1 MWPYSFIMARVYVE
15 KVTGTFYK
23 LTKGELIRYIP
34 TEELDYAIKN
44 PSTETID
51 YKIKNSNIIEGGLF
65 KIKFKDGKVETIHI
79 GEPQLLKYAL
89 EYGYDDDWN
98 FEGVVTG
105 IFYKLTPTPTSGK
118 VGVDNFEY
126 LRDKR
131 VAYVF
136 IDDLTKTNSKL
147 ETGNSVN
154 RELFEEDREKLL
166 KSLQIVKNIPPTP
179 FISEY
184 LELKRKAP
192 VSKAAVNK
200 AAADDSRA
208 RARVENTRAKAM
220 EEKKELNNAIYG
232 SHNKSTSFAESL
244 GIVGG
249 PGYGGGKRK
258 SKKNKTRKSKT
269 RKH

>member
-1 MWPYSFIMARVYVE
+1 MPETRPIVGSKWGMWPYSFIMTSVYVE

-23 LTKGELIRYIP
+23 LTKGGLIRYIP

-51 YKIKNSNIIEGGLF
+51 YKINNSNIIEGGLF

-89 EYGYDDDWN
+89 EYGYDDAWN

-105 IFYKLTPTPTSGK
+105 IFYKLTPTPTFGK
-118 VGVDNFEY
+118 EGVNNFEY
-126 LRDKR
+126 FRDKR

-136 IDDLTKTNSKL
+136 IDDFTKTNSKL

-154 RELFEEDREKLL
+154 SKFYEADREDLL
-166 KSLQIVKNIPPTP
+166 DSLQIVDKDINPTP
-179 FISEY
+179 FVSEY
-184 LELKRKAP
+184 LELKRKAED
-192 VSKAAVNK
+192 N
-200 AAADDSRA
+200 SRA
-208 RARVENTRAKAM
+208 RARPM

-232 SHNKSTSFAESL
+232 NHNKSTTFAESL
-244 GIVGG
+244 GTVGG

-258 SKKNKTRKSKT
+258 SKKHKT
-269 RKH
+269 RKHRKTRKH